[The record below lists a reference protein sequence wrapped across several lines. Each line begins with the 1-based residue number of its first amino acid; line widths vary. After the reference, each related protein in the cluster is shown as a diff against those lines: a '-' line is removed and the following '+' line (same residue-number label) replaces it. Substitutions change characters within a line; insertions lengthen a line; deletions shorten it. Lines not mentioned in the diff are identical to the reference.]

1 MKRVAVVVETAL
13 ASGRSLLSGISQFA
27 RERDD
32 WQVFHPTGYLGATDL
47 GGLVDGEVDGILA
60 RIADSATLEA
70 LERFA
75 VPVVDVLGNVAHSPF
90 PLVKCDDRGI
100 GRWVAE
106 AFLQSRH
113 RHFGFIGMAGEIWS
127 EEREAGYGAALGH
140 SPHVLRVG
148 IPARDTSGRMAT
160 AQAMDITQRVEALA
174 SWLGALPLPCAVM
187 IASDQLGP
195 MVVTACQRAGLLIP
209 EQVSLIGVDND
220 LPFCELC
227 HPRLSSL
234 EPDHF
239 QVGYEAAR
247 LMEGLLQNPAP
258 PCMRREIGPL
268 RFHERASS
276 NRHAVGDPALVR
288 ALQTIRERACRGLSV
303 EEVARAAGLSRSVL
317 QRRFRAE
324 LGQSVLEVIQAI
336 KLRRAQE
343 LLRFTRLDM
352 ETVAERSGYASQAYF
367 TAAFKRAM
375 GRPPVA
381 YRKASLREE
390 GRGVPT
396 LQDGR

>member
-1 MKRVAVVVETAL
+1 MRRVAVVVETAL

-47 GGLVDGEVDGILA
+47 AGLADGEVDGILA
-60 RIADSATLEA
+60 RIADPATLEA
-70 LERFA
+70 LKRFA
-75 VPVVDVLGNVAHSPF
+75 VPVVDVLGNVPHSPY

-106 AFLQSRH
+106 TFLQSRH

-127 EEREAGYGAALGH
+127 EEREAGYRATLGH
-140 SPHVLRVG
+140 SPRVMRLS
-148 IPARDTSGRMAT
+148 ITARNAPSRMEA
-160 AQAMDITQRVEALA
+160 AEGKEPPHRMEALVQ
-174 SWLGALPLPCAVM
+174 WLGALPQPCAVM

-195 MVVTACQRAGLLIP
+195 MVMTACQRAGLLVP
-209 EQVSLIGVDND
+209 EEVSLIGVDND

-247 LMEGLLQNPAP
+247 LMERLLQDPATP
-258 PCMRREIGPL
+258 YMRREIPPL

-276 NRHAVGDPALVR
+276 NRHAVADPALVR
-288 ALQTIRERACRGLSV
+288 ALQSIRERACRGLSV

-324 LGQSVLEVIQAI
+324 LGQSVLEVIQGI

-352 ETVAERSGYASQAYF
+352 EAVAERSGYASQAYF

-375 GRPPVA
+375 GRPPLA
-381 YRKASLREE
+381 YRKRCLLEE
-390 GRGVPT
+390 GRGAV